1 MVIFLGMSAVVGEA
15 YQGRKATLPWDVE
28 EVETARNSERE
39 RESKK
44 KKREIENK
52 LGVKVHRQCSWM
64 RRMFSAEI
72 IVGVKKKEAGLSAIK
87 IRHEYNDGHLFGLIV
102 YFCRHFH
109 YHFYLDRYLGT
120 GRTSVIIIIR

>member
-1 MVIFLGMSAVVGEA
+1 MVIFLGMSAVVAEA

-28 EVETARNSERE
+28 EVEQ
-39 RESKK
+39 K

>member
-44 KKREIENK
+44 KE
-52 LGVKVHRQCSWM
+52 G
-64 RRMFSAEI
+64 
-72 IVGVKKKEAGLSAIK
+72 
-87 IRHEYNDGHLFGLIV
+87 
-102 YFCRHFH
+102 
-109 YHFYLDRYLGT
+109 DRKQT
-120 GRTSVIIIIR
+120 GSKSPQAMLMDA